1 MMKKFKQVVLS
12 ACLSTLLV
20 SWAAF
25 GADAPAAP
33 AGDTSSVPAGEAPA
47 APAKAAGKDLIL
59 KGDAK
64 CTGCHD
70 EADEPVGRATM
81 LELNPGVLAISTTRH
96 GVKGDARTPSCTNCH
111 GESKDHVNFKGKGKE
126 KPPAPDRSFRKI
138 TATPAAERSAACLTC
153 HKGDKRTHWEGSQHA
168 NNDVSCNSCHR
179 VHAEHDAVRD
189 KKTQAEV
196 CFTCHKNERADT
208 HKMSTHPITAGK
220 VACSDCHN
228 LHGSAGPKLLAK
240 NTVNETCWTC
250 HAEKRGPFLF
260 EHQPVTEDCTN
271 CHTPHGSNIA
281 PLLKSR
287 PPFMCQECH
296 DGSHASQTPVG
307 PNAAGYQGGLAYK
320 TYAGAAQYPSKNNVG
335 NACMNCHNMVHGSN
349 SPAGGYLQR

>member
-1 MMKKFKQVVLS
+1 MKNVRQVVFS
-12 ACLSTLLV
+12 ACVSMLLLSGV
-20 SWAAF
+20 AF
-25 GADAPAAP
+25 GADDPAPVADTSAAP
-33 AGDTSSVPAGEAPA
+33 VQ
-47 APAKAAGKDLIL
+47 APAKKDLIL

-70 EADEPVGRATM
+70 EADEPQGRATM
-81 LELNPGVLAISTTRH
+81 LELNPGVLAIATTRH
-96 GVKGDARTPSCTNCH
+96 GVKGDARTPTCTNCH
-111 GESKDHVNFKGKGKE
+111 GESLDHINFKGKGKE
-126 KPPAPDRSFRKI
+126 KPPSPDRSFRKN
-138 TATPAAERSAACLTC
+138 TVTPAAERNAACMTC

-168 NNDVSCNSCHR
+168 ANDVACNSCHK

-196 CFTCHKNERADT
+196 CFTCHKNERADS
-208 HKMSTHPITAGK
+208 HKMSTHPISAGK
-220 VACSDCHN
+220 VTCSDCHN
-228 LHGSAGPKLLAK
+228 LHGSAGPKLLKK

-260 EHQPVTEDCTN
+260 EHQPVVEDCTN
-271 CHTPHGSNIA
+271 CHTPHGSNIT

-296 DGSHASQTPVG
+296 DGSHASGTPVG
-307 PNAAGYQGGLAYK
+307 PNAAGYQGGLSG
-320 TYAGAAQYPSKNNVG
+320 TIPAGSGTATRALYPSANNVG
-335 NACMNCHNMVHGSN
+335 QGCMNCHNMVHGSN